1 MLEHVSPTQIHISAG
16 PALPLLMHI
25 TEGTL
30 GTLQKS
36 APYICRV
43 QAGEVLRK
51 EGRRWVAGL
60 TQTGHLKF

>member
-30 GTLQKS
+30 GMSRNQLLIFAEPRQERCFGKRVDDGLQ
-36 APYICRV
+36 A
-43 QAGEVLRK
+43 
-51 EGRRWVAGL
+51 
-60 TQTGHLKF
+60 